1 MSSPQHSLQ
10 RKWIVCSD
18 EAEAM
23 DVKHK
28 INFAALYRLDG
39 LTKKTEAVARKV
51 RCSYLGRGRPK
62 SRVLGYDYIK
72 RSPVSH

>member
-18 EAEAM
+18 ETEAM

-39 LTKKTEAVARKV
+39 LTKKN
-51 RCSYLGRGRPK
+51 RGGGK
-62 SRVLGYDYIK
+62 EGSVF
-72 RSPVSH
+72 VSGPWQT